1 MGIKIKRIKPR
12 QMLASV
18 LYRLRKLPLSNR
30 SKFKLFLNLEWIFN
44 RLSHELSF
52 EVYNSQNH
60 PWRKR
65 SLDFILDFVQPEQ
78 TVLDLG
84 CARGEI
90 THVIAEKAK
99 NTIGVDHSQEFI
111 DIAQKNH
118 RQENLEF
125 LCMDAIDYLKNTDKT
140 FDILILSHILEHIDE
155 PKAFLETFKNFFRYI
170 YVEVPDFDGTPLNHY
185 RKDLNLPLIYSDND
199 HVSEFDRYE
208 LQDLFEQCNL
218 RVLRSNYIFGVQTYW
233 CEVM

>member
-60 PWRKR
+60 PWRKQ
-65 SLDFILDFVQPEQ
+65 SQDFILDFVQPEQ

-111 DIAQKNH
+111 DIAQKNY

-125 LCMDAIDYLKNTDKT
+125 LCLDAVDYLKNTDKK

-155 PKAFLETFKNFFRYI
+155 PKAFLENFKNFFRYI

-185 RKDLNLPLIYSDND
+185 HYRKDLDLPLIYSDND

-208 LQDLFEQCNL
+208 LQDLFKQCDL
-218 RVLRSNYIFGVQTYW
+218 KILRSDYIFGI
-233 CEVM
+233 